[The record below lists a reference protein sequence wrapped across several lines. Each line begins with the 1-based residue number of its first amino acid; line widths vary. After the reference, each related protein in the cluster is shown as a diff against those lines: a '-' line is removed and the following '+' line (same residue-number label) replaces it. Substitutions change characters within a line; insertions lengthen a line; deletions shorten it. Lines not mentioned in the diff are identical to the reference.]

1 MHIRPATADD
11 LQALVVGNQSIAF
24 ETEKLA
30 LDPTTVQAGVQAVL
44 NDATR
49 GRYLVATDSQDAV
62 IGMVLITYEW
72 SDWRNQMMW
81 WIQSVY
87 VWPHARRHGVF
98 KALLSQIESE
108 AARAD
113 VSTLRLYAEVDN
125 QQAHDTYRA
134 RGFVTDHYQVFEKD
148 LN

>member
-1 MHIRPATADD
+1 MHIRSATPLD
-11 LQALVVGNQSIAF
+11 LQALVLGNQSIAH
-24 ETEKLA
+24 ETENLT
-30 LDPTTVQAGVQAVL
+30 LDPTVVQAGVDAVL
-44 NDATR
+44 KDATR
-49 GRYLVATDSQDAV
+49 GRYLVATDTHDAV
-62 IGMVLITYEW
+62 IGMLMITFEW

-98 KALLSQIESE
+98 KALLDQVEIE
-108 AARAD
+108 ARDAN

-134 RGFVTDHYQVFEKD
+134 RGFFTDHYQVFEKD
-148 LN
+148 L